1 MTNMTFR
8 DLLESLQDM
17 SDTQLDQTITAF
29 VLAGNANVA
38 APVQLCYEE
47 GDALKENGLPYFLV

>member
-1 MTNMTFR
+1 MNNLTFR
-8 DLLESLQDM
+8 ELREALNNM
-17 SDTQLDQTITAF
+17 SDEQLNQSITAF

-47 GDALKENGLPYFLV
+47 GDALHENGLPYFLV